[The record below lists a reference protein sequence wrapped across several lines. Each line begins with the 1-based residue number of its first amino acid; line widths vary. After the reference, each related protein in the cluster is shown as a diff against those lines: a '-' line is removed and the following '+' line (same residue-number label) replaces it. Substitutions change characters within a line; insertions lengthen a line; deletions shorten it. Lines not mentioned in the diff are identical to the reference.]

1 MKETRRQAASN
12 PPTIDTRAPGTKP
25 RNARL
30 ALKPG
35 RADANDNPCPPPRFE
50 GKVEPSIEIRALA
63 RRKRKGIPMSLLN
76 PGEPAPDFTLPDETG
91 KPVSLKDFR
100 GRKVVLYF
108 YPKDDTPGCTQES
121 CDFRDSL
128 AAASASGA
136 AILGLSRDDAASH
149 RAFKD
154 KYALSFPLLS
164 DLDGKVC
171 EDYGVW
177 VEKNMYGRK
186 YMGIDRTTVLI
197 DERGAVLRVWR
208 KVKVGGHVAEVLDA
222 LKAA

>member
-1 MKETRRQAASN
+1 M
-12 PPTIDTRAPGTKP
+12 P
-25 RNARL
+25 
-30 ALKPG
+30 
-35 RADANDNPCPPPRFE
+35 
-50 GKVEPSIEIRALA
+50 
-63 RRKRKGIPMSLLN
+63 LLN

-91 KPVSLKDFR
+91 KPVCLKDFR

-128 AAASASGA
+128 AAASTAGA

-171 EDYGVW
+171 EAYGVW

-197 DERGAVLRVWR
+197 DEAGTVLRIWR